1 MQAQPLFGCQVADCA
16 SEAYYPADQLALYNG
31 EPICQECHFEIWAGD
46 PDRDPVDDIEPGFGD
61 LPAFV
66 PEYVAEIEKLRT
78 ALGAIVHGSSL
89 LGHVTTKYDKA
100 VATARGALE

>member
-1 MQAQPLFGCQVADCA
+1 MQAQPFFSCQVVDCA
-16 SEAYYPADQLALYNG
+16 TEVSYPADQLRVYEG
-31 EPICQECHFEIWAGD
+31 EPICVDCYADRRKGD
-46 PDRDPVDDIEPGFGD
+46 PEYDVVEDVDPVFND